1 MAANEPTFGERMNM
15 LEQQYAARFGGR
27 SRLTRDLVALDA
39 LILQSEELVEW
50 AESLGA
56 EEKTAA
62 SEARSFYLGERAEIV
77 AAREKAGPDGLEAS
91 LLGHRANSQ
100 IHRYR
105 RHFAGQSR
113 ESRDLRLLLEILGDF
128 KAIQSRMATLQT
140 RAGIESLAH
149 DREVVDGYVELLE
162 KEQGAIVKSREGA
175 SLTDRAMG
183 LAAIANGQFA
193 IYRTHFA
200 GKSRASRR
208 PALLERVI
216 QTLGEVE
223 EAMVQLENSGFQAE
237 FNTKNLGI
245 VRNNKE
251 AYEREINAVKEARA
265 ALSPDDLAGHLGAAA
280 NAIAEEYRSDF
291 AGQDRKTRSLEQ
303 MGSLCDQLG
312 EVERQMLTLDAD
324 HSLETNLRNM
334 GLVRDTMRVYEAE
347 FDAIIQA
354 KSEQK

>member
-1 MAANEPTFGERMNM
+1 MADDEPTIGERISM

-39 LILQSEELVEW
+39 LILQSEELS
-50 AESLGA
+50 ALAADLGS
-56 EEKTAA
+56 EEQKAA
-62 SEARSFYLGERAEIV
+62 SEAIAFYRSERAEIV

-113 ESRDLRLLLEILGDF
+113 ESRDLRFLLEILADF

-140 RAGIESLAH
+140 RAGIESLGH
-149 DREVVDGYVELLE
+149 DREVVEGYVELLE
-162 KEQGAIVKSREGA
+162 KERGAIVESREGA

-183 LAAIANGQFA
+183 LAGIANGQFA
-193 IYRTHFA
+193 LYRAHFA

-208 PALLERVI
+208 PELLDRVV
-216 QTLGEVE
+216 QTLAEVE
-223 EAMVQLENSGFQAE
+223 EAMVQLEESGFQAE
-237 FNTKNLGI
+237 FNTKNL
-245 VRNNKE
+245 
-251 AYEREINAVKEARA
+251 AVKEARD
-265 ALSPDDLAGHLGAAA
+265 SMSSDDLAGHLGSAA
-280 NAIAEEYRSDF
+280 NAIAEEYRAEF
-291 AGQDRKTRSLEQ
+291 AGQDRGSRSLEK

-312 EVERQMLTLDAD
+312 EVERQMLALDAT
-324 HSLETNLRNM
+324 HSLEANVRNM
-334 GLVRDTMRVYEAE
+334 GLVRDTMRVYEGE

-354 KSEQK
+354 KSEKK

>member
-1 MAANEPTFGERMNM
+1 MADDEPTFGERISM

-39 LILQSEELVEW
+39 LILQSEELS
-50 AESLGA
+50 ASAADLGS
-56 EEKTAA
+56 EEQKAA
-62 SEARSFYLGERAEIV
+62 SEAIAFYRSERAEIV

-91 LLGHRANSQ
+91 VLGHRANSQ

-140 RAGIESLAH
+140 RAGIESLGH

-162 KEQGAIVKSREGA
+162 KERGAIVESREGA

-183 LAAIANGQFA
+183 LAGLANGQFA

-208 PALLERVI
+208 PDLLDRVV
-216 QTLGEVE
+216 QTLAEVE
-223 EAMVQLENSGFQAE
+223 EAMVQLEESGFQAE
-237 FNTKNLGI
+237 FNTKNLAI
-245 VRNNKE
+245 VRQNKA
-251 AYEREINAVKEARA
+251 AYEREVVAVKEARD
-265 ALSPDDLAGHLGAAA
+265 SIPPDDLAGLLGSAA
-280 NAIAEEYRSDF
+280 NAIAEEYRAEF
-291 AGQDRKTRSLEQ
+291 AGQDRATRSLEK

-312 EVERQMLTLDAD
+312 EVERQMLTLDAT
-324 HSLETNLRNM
+324 HSLEANVRNM
-334 GLVRDTMRVYEAE
+334 GLVRDTMRVYEGE